1 MVLLIGSPPKF
12 TFGVKGLSTSD
23 EMVCNA
29 MSFAFNRLNLK
40 LEPSGA
46 IALACLL
53 ENKEKFKN
61 SRTLIM
67 LSGGNVDEE
76 TFINCL
82 ARANP

>member
-1 MVLLIGSPPKF
+1 
-12 TFGVKGLSTSD
+12 
-23 EMVCNA
+23 
-29 MSFAFNRLNLK
+29 MSYAFHMLNLK

-53 ENKEKFKN
+53 ANKEKFKD

-76 TFINCL
+76 TFNDCL
-82 ARANP
+82 AKANL

>member
-1 MVLLIGSPPKF
+1 MGLTITIPKYF
-12 TFGVKGLSTSD
+12 DFVK
-23 EMVCNA
+23 
-29 MSFAFNRLNLK
+29 FAFDRLNLK

>member
-1 MVLLIGSPPKF
+1 MCIRDRH
-12 TFGVKGLSTSD
+12 FGVKGLSASD

-29 MSFAFNRLNLK
+29 MKFAFDRLNLK

-53 ENKEKFKN
+53 DNKEKFKN

-67 LSGGNVDEE
+67 LSGGNVDEK
-76 TFINCL
+76 TFADCL
-82 ARANP
+82 SKATL